1 MLFALLCTD
10 KPGALQLRL
19 DTRPDHLA
27 YLNDLNARG
36 ILKIAGPFLGEDG
49 KPTGSLVIVKADT
62 LEAAAAIAAA
72 DPYAKAKADTLKA
85 AAAIAA
91 AVPYAKAGLFAQ
103 VEIKAYNWVFNNPE
117 A

>member
-10 KPGALQLRL
+10 KPGGLQLRL

-27 YLNDLNARG
+27 YLNELNAKG
-36 ILKIAGPFLGEDG
+36 VLKIAGPFLGGDG
-49 KPTGSLVIVKADT
+49 KPTGSLVIVRAET
-62 LEAAAAIAAA
+62 LEEAKAIAEA
-72 DPYAKAKADTLKA
+72 D
-85 AAAIAA
+85 
-91 AVPYAKAGLFAQ
+91 PYAKAGLFSN